1 MKKRIVAML
10 LAGGQGSRLGV
21 LTSLMAKP
29 AVPFGGKFRIID
41 FPLSNCVNSDIDTVG
56 VLTQYRPLALN
67 SYLGTG
73 QHWDLD
79 RNDGGVF
86 VLPPYMTEDTGR
98 WYSGTANAI
107 YQNRSFVDQYD
118 PDYVLILSGDH
129 IYKMDYTR
137 MLRFHIENEA
147 AATIAVLKVP
157 MQEAHRFGIMN
168 TDENGTI
175 VSFEEKPKEPKSNNA
190 SMGIYIFDWK
200 LLRSYME
207 RDDADENSDN
217 DFGKNIIPAML
228 NAGEKM
234 VAYPFEGYWK
244 DVGTIGSLWEAN
256 MDLLGDP
263 PVLDLNDPTWRIY
276 TRNPVMPPHFI
287 GKDAEV
293 LNSLVTEG
301 CTVLG
306 KSRHSVLFCGSEVR
320 ENAEVTDS
328 VVFPNA
334 IIGRGCTV
342 KKAIVGENAVIGENV
357 RIGVPLKEGETVDNR
372 LTGDIALIGNDVT
385 IPDGLS
391 IPCGAVITADTLDQ
405 FINGGKNA

>member
-41 FPLSNCVNSDIDTVG
+41 FPLSNCVNSGIDTVG

-79 RNDGGVF
+79 RNNGGVF
-86 VLPPYMTEDTGR
+86 VLPPYMTENTGR

-118 PDYVLILSGDH
+118 PDFVLILSGDH
-129 IYKMDYTR
+129 IYKMDYMR
-137 MLRFHIENEA
+137 MLRFHIENNA

-157 MQEAHRFGIMN
+157 MEEAHRFGIMN

-175 VSFEEKPKEPKSNNA
+175 VSFEEKPKQPKSNNA
-190 SMGIYIFDWK
+190 SMGIYIFNWK

-207 RDDADENSDN
+207 RDDADPNSEN

-228 NAGEKM
+228 QAGEKM

-244 DVGTIGSLWEAN
+244 DVGTIASLWEAN

-263 PVLDLNDPTWRIY
+263 PVLELNDRSWRIY
-276 TRNPVMPPHFI
+276 TRNPVMPPHYV
-287 GKDAEV
+287 GKNAEV
-293 LNSLVTEG
+293 TNSLVTEG
-301 CTVLG
+301 CIVSG
-306 KSRHSVLFCGSEVR
+306 KSFHSVLFCGCKVDEDADV
-320 ENAEVTDS
+320 EDS

-334 IIGRGCTV
+334 VIGKGTSV
-342 KKAIVGENAVIGENV
+342 KKAIIGENAVIGDGV

-372 LTGDIALIGNDVT
+372 LTGDIALIGNDVV
-385 IPDGLS
+385 IPDGIS
-391 IPCGAVITADTLDQ
+391 IPCGAVVTADTLEH